1 MEVRV
6 VEVVREYA
14 RHVGDAARTQFQR
27 GDFDVRQVLESYVGF
42 GSQVGRVPFRAADLS
57 GHGERALDGLL
68 RFDGPRI
75 FLIYRKGRIDRGPHV
90 VHSDDFFRDRGVFG
104 YLARC
109 DFHGLDVGRLFQRQH
124 DATRRQV
131 DGRGARQPFGRD
143 FLDGALYQRIG
154 YVVFDTPC
162 QHQRQYAETKS
173 FHSFLQVRLLG
184 S

>member
-1 MEVRV
+1 M
-6 VEVVREYA
+6 
-14 RHVGDAARTQFQR
+14 
-27 GDFDVRQVLESYVGF
+27 RQVLESYVGF
-42 GSQVGRVPFRAADLS
+42 GPQVGRVPFRAADLS

-109 DFHGLDVGRLFQRQH
+109 DFHSLDVGRLFQRQH
-124 DATRRQV
+124 DAPRRQV

-154 YVVFDTPC
+154 YVVSIHPASTSANMQKPSRFIVFCKFVYCGVLT
-162 QHQRQYAETKS
+162 
-173 FHSFLQVRLLG
+173 
-184 S
+184 